1 MRRTYKRGNAGA
13 LCLTGAES
21 SALTG
26 EKDSASSASVCAFA
40 ARGSLGGTE
49 WIQSNVMKLRREC
62 GCSGVMSRGT

>member
-49 WIQSNVMKLRREC
+49 
-62 GCSGVMSRGT
+62 